1 MPWSFIVPAA
11 VGLFSA
17 NKQAKAAQGAAAAT
31 AAATDEATK
40 LQREM
45 YQQTRADQA
54 PFREGGLEAQNRLM
68 TLLGIG
74 GQTPATGGGG
84 GGGGVAG
91 MIANAVQNSGAVGG
105 GLNIDPNS
113 PDYGKYA
120 RDFSMADFTVDPGY
134 AFRLSEGQKQLDRQA
149 AIRGGQISGAAL
161 KAAGRY
167 GQDMASQEFTNAF
180 NRYQTN
186 RSNQLN
192 PLQSLMGAGQT
203 STNQL
208 GQAGQSYASNV
219 GNALINQGANV
230 GNAGMVGAN
239 ARASALSSIGSAY
252 GRSPVSFS
260 SLYGGGGGYSGAGQ
274 VNPVSGEYMG
284 SLEF

>member
-11 VGLFSA
+11 LSVFGA
-17 NKQAKAAQGAAAAT
+17 NKQASAAKDAAAAT
-31 AAATDEATK
+31 QAATDAATQ

-54 PFREGGLEAQNRLM
+54 PFRQGGLEAQNRLM

-74 GQTPATGGGG
+74 GQTPAAGGGG
-84 GGGGVAG
+84 GGSGVVGAV
-91 MIANAVQNSGAVGG
+91 ANAVRDSGAVGG

-120 RDFSMADFTVDPGY
+120 RDFSMADFTADPGY
-134 AFRLSEGQKQLDRQA
+134 AFRLSEGQKALDRSA
-149 AIRGGQISGAAL
+149 AARGGLISGGAL

-208 GQAGQSYASNV
+208 GAAGQNYASNV

-230 GNAGMVGAN
+230 GNARMAGAS
-239 ARASALSSIGSAY
+239 AYGSALSGIGSAY
-252 GRSPVSFS
+252 GRNPVSFG